1 MNTSVFYRNGLYF
14 LASLK
19 PVSHIANLNLKKI
32 EVFMLKIGLK
42 ILFKMIYSYFALY
55 YAFLQL
61 NIYNNLSHLLAY
73 TMHTYS

>member
-19 PVSHIANLNLKKI
+19 PVSQTANLNLKKN
-32 EVFMLKIGLK
+32 FMLKIGLK
-42 ILFKMIYSYFALY
+42 ILFKMIYSSFALY

-73 TMHTYS
+73 TMHTYR